1 MNKNLFRQIVVV
13 IALLATII
21 VNFLANALPLNGQNT
36 GEISDRFSIL
46 FVPAGY
52 VFSIWGLIYLGLAVY
67 AVYQA
72 LPAQRENPRL
82 QKTGWLFAAS
92 SAANIL
98 WIFLWHYEV
107 FLFTVFATL
116 SILIFLVLIYLGLET
131 GKTEVSKTEK
141 WLVRAPF
148 SLYLGWAS
156 VATIANVSQVL
167 FYLNWNQWGLSAAA
181 WTVTLLI
188 IATLLGLA
196 MLYLRYDRIYN
207 LVLVWAFIGIALKH
221 ASVSPVAFTAWG
233 AALLLGLLVLGS
245 ALFLKR
251 PAAIQANL
259 LPNS

>member
-21 VNFLANALPLNGQNT
+21 VNFLANALPLNGLNT
-36 GEISDRFSIL
+36 GEISDRFNIL

-52 VFSIWGLIYLGLAVY
+52 VFSIWGLIYLSLTIY

-82 QKTGWLFAAS
+82 QKTGWLFVGS

-98 WIFLWHYEV
+98 WVFLWHYEV
-107 FLFTVFATL
+107 FELT
-116 SILIFLVLIYLGLET
+116 ILAMLAILGLLIGIYLKMEI
-131 GKTEVSKTEK
+131 GKSEVSKTEK
-141 WLVRAPF
+141 WLAQMPF
-148 SLYLGWAS
+148 SLYLGWIS
-156 VATIANVSQVL
+156 VATIANTSQL
-167 FYLNWNQWGLSAAA
+167 LYFLNWKAWGISAAI
-181 WTVTLLI
+181 WTVVLLV
-188 IATLLGLA
+188 IATLLGVS
-196 MLYLRYDRIYN
+196 MLFLRKDRIYN

-221 ASVSPVAFTAWG
+221 AAVSPVAFTAWG

-245 ALFLKR
+245 AMFLKR

-259 LPNS
+259 LPNN